1 MGLLELAPG
10 AHPENMNLGSH
21 TIGRKLLWSIALPG
35 FLVALLGAGYFWR
48 ETQQALEETSQHEAQ
63 ALAEFVTST
72 FTLPQA
78 DREHPHGAVPEVI
91 TSNTLL
97 LRSVQ
102 ELRVLTPTG
111 QIRWSRQRAE
121 EGQPYAEF
129 SRLSAAPSGKRPS
142 AFQGTE
148 IVRQLGGAE
157 CESCHRTGEASLG
170 MLQLRLPEP
179 EISRPLNQ
187 GFLAAAVGAV
197 LFVALLALV
206 NTLSLR
212 FFITQPLRRLAAVM
226 RRAEEGDLLVRAEVK
241 GSDEISLLGAAFN
254 QMLGRLTS
262 MKVEEI
268 DTQRDLV
275 VTKDKLALKEK
286 LEERITELSLLF
298 DVAHSL
304 NSTLE
309 LEEMLERIT
318 RLIVERLKIPDF
330 SIMLVNADGLLEVRC
345 AWPKNQGVE
354 GLTFQ
359 VGEGACGRAAATLR
373 AVYLTDVSDHSSVFA
388 RRNLVGEADRGALL
402 SVPMVH
408 MDALLGVIN
417 FQRPLVASFSPEEL
431 ELLTAVADQAAT
443 AVKNA
448 RLHEETVQLT
458 MTDPLTGVP
467 NRRHLFARMEQEL
480 ARAERYQSPLSILMV
495 DVDHFKRL
503 NDAAGHRAGD
513 ETLRKVCD
521 VLRTRVR
528 KVDTLARYGGEEFM
542 ILLPQTSKADA
553 MEVAEKLRRAVAE
566 AQGLASTGQVTISV
580 GVACY
585 PVDAAEQDTLIDC
598 SDSALYAS
606 KRGGRNQVSAYEPGM
621 EIHPGRERGPHVS
634 RPAPEAARGRMP
646 PGGAKA

>member
-1 MGLLELAPG
+1 MA
-10 AHPENMNLGSH
+10 LGSH
-21 TIGRKLLWSIALPG
+21 TIGRKLLWSIAMPG
-35 FLVALLGAGYFWR
+35 FLVALLGAGYFWH
-48 ETQQALEETSQHEAQ
+48 ETQQALQETSRDE
-63 ALAEFVTST
+63 ALALAQFVTST

-78 DREHPHGAVPEVI
+78 DREHPHGAVSEVI
-91 TSNTLL
+91 SSNTLL
-97 LRSVQ
+97 LRSVK
-102 ELRVLTPTG
+102 ELRILAPTG
-111 QIRWSRQRAE
+111 QIRWSRERGE
-121 EGQPYAEF
+121 EGQVLPGHARLAETV
-129 SRLSAAPSGKRPS
+129 PSGQIHAS
-142 AFQGTE
+142 GTGTE
-148 IVRQLGGAE
+148 LLQPLGGAE
-157 CESCHRTGEASLG
+157 CSGCHTAHTASLG
-170 MLQLRLPEP
+170 MLQLRVSEP
-179 EISRPLNQ
+179 RLSRQLTE
-187 GFLAAAVGAV
+187 GFLFVVTGAM
-197 LFVALLALV
+197 LFVGLLALV
-206 NTLSLR
+206 TTLSLR
-212 FFITQPLRRLAAVM
+212 FFITRPLRRLAAVM
-226 RRAEEGDLLVRAEVK
+226 RRAEEGDLLVRAEVR
-241 GSDEISLLGAAFN
+241 GSDEISLLSAAFN

-330 SIMLVNADGLLEVRC
+330 SIMLLNPEGTLEVRC
-345 AWPKNQGVE
+345 AWPKNQGIE
-354 GLTFQ
+354 GLAFKL
-359 VGEGACGRAAATLR
+359 GEGACGRAAETLR
-373 AVYLTDVSDHSSVFA
+373 AVYLTDVSDPSSVFA
-388 RRNLVGEADRGALL
+388 RRNLVGESDRGALL

-408 MDALLGVIN
+408 MDVLLGVIN
-417 FQRPLVASFSPEEL
+417 FQRPVVASFSPEEL

-467 NRRHLFARMEQEL
+467 NRRHLFTRMEQEL
-480 ARAERYQSPLSILMV
+480 ARAERYQTPLSILMV
-495 DVDHFKRL
+495 DVDYFKRL

-553 MEVAEKLRRAVAE
+553 LEVGEKLRRAVAD
-566 AQGLASTGQVTISV
+566 APSLTSSSQPTGHVTISI

-585 PVDAAEQDTLIDC
+585 PVDATHQDMLMDC

-606 KRGGRNQVSAYEPGM
+606 KRGGRNKVTAYEPGM

-634 RPAPEAARGRMP
+634 RPSTEGTRGLTP
-646 PGGAKA
+646 PGVAKA